1 MDDLKL
7 FIALSFN
14 HQGSGKIP
22 LGYHKVDL
30 RGTGIF
36 SKSRSNTF
44 EAKLADSIRTTM
56 INSKMYFIDEDKQ
69 PKAFP
74 GLLVRYTPDKK
85 FMDIRIDTSI
95 GGINM
100 LNQVDALMTAVATS
114 PALQLPIIGR
124 KQIDSDGG
132 YYYRFNIKTVKPV
145 FLDATSLFE
154 IPYNQLSLGSTLKI
168 NYDSEP
174 HLLISGGTGSGK
186 TYLQELLLAEMVK
199 KIQDKSHKQGAVYVA
214 DPKYSDLAELSKLIG
229 VTKVAQSPNQICG
242 ILREA
247 DQAMNDRYKSMPKDR
262 QNIGKTALELGFAP
276 IFIVIDEYS
285 ALISS
290 LQNKNG
296 KKVAEEIN
304 NYLTEIIQKGRQAD
318 VYLVLAMQRAS
329 TDAGLSSNI
338 RYNFS
343 TKIILGN
350 SDATTLAMIFGS
362 QKDNQLPQIEHV
374 GGGYYIKN
382 DDLIPQKFYSWKYDL
397 NELIDLLEWKITPM
411 QFHCKLV
418 EIGSICDRLQTSK
431 AKKSDLPLMQKKLAQ
446 LSKCVPQHY
455 QKGLLE
461 AIELTHKNPPD
472 IDDLHYKLEEIGDD
486 LSYELR

>member
-1 MDDLKL
+1 
-7 FIALSFN
+7 
-14 HQGSGKIP
+14 
-22 LGYHKVDL
+22 
-30 RGTGIF
+30 
-36 SKSRSNTF
+36 
-44 EAKLADSIRTTM
+44 
-56 INSKMYFIDEDKQ
+56 
-69 PKAFP
+69 
-74 GLLVRYTPDKK
+74 
-85 FMDIRIDTSI
+85 
-95 GGINM
+95 
-100 LNQVDALMTAVATS
+100 
-114 PALQLPIIGR
+114 
-124 KQIDSDGG
+124 
-132 YYYRFNIKTVKPV
+132 
-145 FLDATSLFE
+145 
-154 IPYNQLSLGSTLKI
+154 
-168 NYDSEP
+168 
-174 HLLISGGTGSGK
+174 
-186 TYLQELLLAEMVK
+186 
-199 KIQDKSHKQGAVYVA
+199 
-214 DPKYSDLAELSKLIG
+214 
-229 VTKVAQSPNQICG
+229 
-242 ILREA
+242 
-247 DQAMNDRYKSMPKDR
+247 
-262 QNIGKTALELGFAP
+262 
-276 IFIVIDEYS
+276 
-285 ALISS
+285 
-290 LQNKNG
+290 
-296 KKVAEEIN
+296 
-304 NYLTEIIQKGRQAD
+304 
-318 VYLVLAMQRAS
+318 MQRAS